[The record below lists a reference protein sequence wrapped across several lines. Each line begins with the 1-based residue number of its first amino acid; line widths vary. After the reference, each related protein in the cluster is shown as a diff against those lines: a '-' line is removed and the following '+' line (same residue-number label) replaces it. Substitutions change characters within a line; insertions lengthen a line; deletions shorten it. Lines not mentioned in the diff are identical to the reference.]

1 MKLLKACI
9 LGICILLLTV
19 TGSNAATVATIGAD
33 SVTADLKSA
42 DTAAIDTAALP
53 DSLLTE
59 DCVYRYTFSN
69 FPLACRIMDR
79 LRQDALLPAHQLD
92 ITEGDLYF
100 NNGYYHRALKHYHR
114 ALEAIEKLRTAG
126 TSIPTLNNDYM
137 NQLHRLISTYD
148 CLHNDDQKARYISQL
163 LLQADV
169 SGNRAMHSIALFN
182 LGKMEYYQGN
192 KPEGYRHMQQ
202 AIGEMEQTDY
212 EYKFDNLRYNYN
224 TLLVMQQ
231 WDKLYDQA
239 LGTLDALEAV
249 ATQEQQGVPH
259 MDGLDNK
266 ELKALYANRAVVLQ
280 RLGREHEAEQF
291 YQRFLAL
298 GSIHDRDNYLIVPYL
313 FDRGRYDDI
322 IRMNSA
328 REAFLQQQ
336 GDTVTYHMT
345 TIKRSLGEAYQA
357 RGDFRR
363 AAAYY
368 SQLAVLRDSIKN
380 REQHSAALELAALYD
395 TNEKELL
402 LQQKSGQ
409 LRERNLWLFF
419 TVCLL
424 LLVAA
429 MLWTVLRHNRII
441 RYKNR
446 IMQRNFNDQM
456 DYRKRWQES
465 RKATVELYRQIEQ
478 MKEEANATGQSTDG
492 DEICRD
498 EEIRRD
504 ERDEGE
510 TGDATHS
517 LSEFELC
524 CNAIPYRIDR
534 EENICIFD
542 RLETLLAEHP
552 VYLDTNFSASDL
564 VQMSGVNRNRLNTI
578 LMQYAHCTA
587 GVYIN
592 RLRVEYA
599 ARLIKE
605 HPKYIL
611 SRIAE
616 ACGLPNTSTFHC
628 LFREVYGMAPKE
640 FKKIE
645 NQ

>member
-19 TGSNAATVATIGAD
+19 TGSNAATV
-33 SVTADLKSA
+33 SA
-42 DTAAIDTAALP
+42 DTAATPLP

-79 LRQDALLPAHQLD
+79 LRHDALLPAHQLD

-114 ALEAIEKLRTAG
+114 ALEAIDKLRTAG
-126 TSIPTLNNDYM
+126 TSIPTLDNDYM
-137 NQLHRLISTYD
+137 DQLHRLISTYD
-148 CLHNDDQKARYISQL
+148 CLHNDDQKARYISLL

-169 SGNRAMHSIALFN
+169 SDNRPMHSIALFN

-192 KPEGYRHMQQ
+192 KSEGYRHMQQ
-202 AIGEMEQTDY
+202 AIGEMQQTDY
-212 EYKFDNLRYNYN
+212 KYKFDNLRYDYN

-239 LGTLDALEAV
+239 LATLDALEAV
-249 ATQEQQGVPH
+249 VTQEQQGIPH
-259 MDGLDNK
+259 MEGLDNK

-280 RLGREHEAEQF
+280 RLGREPEAEQF

-345 TIKRSLGEAYQA
+345 TIKRSLGQAYQA

-402 LQQKSGQ
+402 LQQQSGQ

-424 LLVAA
+424 LLAA
-429 MLWTVLRHNRII
+429 VMLWTVMHHNRII

-456 DYRKRWQES
+456 DYRKLWQES

-492 DEICRD
+492 DEI
-498 EEIRRD
+498 RRD
-504 ERDEGE
+504 ERDEGD
-510 TGDATHS
+510 TDDATHS

-524 CNAIPYRIDR
+524 CNAMPYRIDR

-616 ACGLPNTSTFHC
+616 SCGLPNTSTFHR
-628 LFREVYGMAPKE
+628 LFREVYGMTPKE

-645 NQ
+645 SS